1 VASQCLFLRPPYAA
15 WAVTAEFKRR
25 FGAEAML
32 VGSRE
37 TPASAL
43 LAAGERVFA
52 SDIYDQS
59 LADLFAV
66 SRQAMAIRLIELG
79 LVKED

>member
-1 VASQCLFLRPPYAA
+1 M
-15 WAVTAEFKRR
+15 R
-25 FGAEAML
+25 FGAEAM
-32 VGSRE
+32 VVSKSENPRE
-37 TPASAL
+37 VAL
-43 LAAGERVFA
+43 LAAGEGVFA

-79 LVKED
+79 LVKEDQG